1 MNISN
6 SQVNR
11 LRHFVRAGLRSL
23 FRPEPQTAVEWADA
37 NYYLPKESA
46 YQEGRWETLPFQR
59 AIMNA
64 MGSDYIREV
73 NVVKSARVGYSKML
87 LGVYAYFIEHKQRNT
102 LIWLPTDGDAENFMK
117 THVEPTIR
125 DIPSLLALAP
135 WYGKK
140 HRDNTLT
147 MKRFSNGRGFWC
159 LGGKAAKNYREKSVD
174 VAGYDELA
182 AFDDDIEQEGSPTF
196 LGDKRIEGSVWPKSI
211 RGSTPKVRGTCQIE
225 RAASE
230 SPHFMRF
237 HVACPHCGEEQYLK
251 FGDKETPFGLK
262 WTPDDPSSVFYLCE
276 HNACVIRQQE
286 LDFTDARYICEK
298 TGIWTRDGILWFSSS
313 GEEIE
318 PPDSVTFHIWTAYRP
333 FTTWVQIVKD
343 WMKTK
348 GDTGKRKTF
357 VNTTLGETWEAK
369 IGERP
374 DAEVMAERKEHY
386 SAPVP
391 DRVAYLTAG
400 IDSQLDRYE
409 MRVWGWGPG
418 EESWLID
425 RQIIMGRHDDEQT
438 LQRVDEAINK
448 TYTRRNG
455 AEMSVSRIC
464 WDIGG
469 IDPTIVYERSKKH
482 GLFRVIPINGK
493 YTAQDATTAQKGIV
507 QLSSATNSTS
517 ETLAATPKAV
527 KAANDNANGRVP
539 SARKVNGKALSA
551 DITLTPK
558 DIGTLNSTTMSFSGG
573 AGWFKLATVTMPQ
586 ASSVVSITLIGG
598 AGFNVGSPQQAGIS
612 ELVLRAG
619 NGNPKGITGALWQRT
634 SAGFTNFAWVNTSG
648 DTYDIYVAI
657 GNYATGV
664 NIQWDYTSNASVTI
678 HTSPAYSANKPEGL
692 TDGTVYSLYTP
703 SEQFYPPGAPIPW
716 PSDTVPSGYA
726 LMQGQTFDKSA
737 YPKLAAAYPSGVIPD
752 MRGWTI
758 KGKPASGRAVL
769 SQEQDGI
776 KSHTHSASAS
786 STDLGTKTTSSFDYG
801 TKSTNNTG
809 AHTHSLSGSTNA
821 AGNHSHRD
829 GRRFNPSVFKDTYQY
844 GYTSSGQN
852 TWGVQGSVGMS
863 TGWLANTSTDGNH
876 SHSLSGTAASAGAHA
891 HTVGI
896 GAHTHSV
903 AIGSHGHTITVNA
916 AGNAENTVK
925 NIAFNY
931 IVRLA

>member
-1 MNISN
+1 MSITEIQMNN
-6 SQVNR
+6 
-11 LRHFVRAGLRSL
+11 FVLAVKAGLSVL
-23 FRPEPQTAVEWADA
+23 KRPLPMTPVEWADA

-125 DIPSLLALAP
+125 DIPSLLVLAP

-147 MKRFSNGRGFWC
+147 MKRFTNGRGFWC

-262 WTPDDPSSVFYLCE
+262 WMPDDPSSVFYLCE

-318 PPDSVTFHIWTAYRP
+318 PPDSVTFHIWTAYSP

-438 LQRVDEAINK
+438 LLRVDEAINK

-464 WDIGG
+464 WDTGG

-482 GLFRVIPINGK
+482 GLFRVIPIKGASVYGKPVASMPRKRNKNGV
-493 YTAQDATTAQKGIV
+493 YLTEIGTDTAKEQIYNRFTLTPEGDEPLPGAVHFPNNPDIFDLTEAQQLTAEEQVEKWVDGRKKILWDSKKRRNEALDCFV
-507 QLSSATNSTS
+507 YALAALRISISRWQLDLSALLASLQEEDGAATNKK
-517 ETLAATPKAV
+517 TLADYARALSGEDEAFDPVEVDMGRSAANNITQSGGTEWSKRDKSTYDPTDDIEAYALNASGVVNIIVFDPKGWALFRSFKAV
-527 KAANDNANGRVP
+527 KEKLDTRRGSNSELETAVKDLGEAVSYKGMYGDTAIVVYSGQYVENDVKKNFLPDNTMVLGNTQARGLRTYGCIQDADAQREGINA
-539 SARKVNGKALSA
+539 SAR
-551 DITLTPK
+551 
-558 DIGTLNSTTMSFSGG
+558 
-573 AGWFKLATVTMPQ
+573 
-586 ASSVVSITLIGG
+586 
-598 AGFNVGSPQQAGIS
+598 
-612 ELVLRAG
+612 
-619 NGNPKGITGALWQRT
+619 
-634 SAGFTNFAWVNTSG
+634 
-648 DTYDIYVAI
+648 
-657 GNYATGV
+657 
-664 NIQWDYTSNASVTI
+664 
-678 HTSPAYSANKPEGL
+678 
-692 TDGTVYSLYTP
+692 
-703 SEQFYPPGAPIPW
+703 
-716 PSDTVPSGYA
+716 
-726 LMQGQTFDKSA
+726 
-737 YPKLAAAYPSGVIPD
+737 YPKNWVTTGDPAREFTMIQSAPLMLLADPD
-752 MRGWTI
+752 
-758 KGKPASGRAVL
+758 AFV
-769 SQEQDGI
+769 
-776 KSHTHSASAS
+776 
-786 STDLGTKTTSSFDYG
+786 
-801 TKSTNNTG
+801 
-809 AHTHSLSGSTNA
+809 
-821 AGNHSHRD
+821 
-829 GRRFNPSVFKDTYQY
+829 SVQ
-844 GYTSSGQN
+844 
-852 TWGVQGSVGMS
+852 
-863 TGWLANTSTDGNH
+863 LA
-876 SHSLSGTAASAGAHA
+876 
-891 HTVGI
+891 
-896 GAHTHSV
+896 
-903 AIGSHGHTITVNA
+903 
-916 AGNAENTVK
+916 
-925 NIAFNY
+925 
-931 IVRLA
+931 

>member
-147 MKRFSNGRGFWC
+147 MKRFTNGRGFWC

-318 PPDSVTFHIWTAYRP
+318 PPDSVTFHIWTAYSP

-438 LQRVDEAINK
+438 LLRVDEAINK

-455 AEMSVSRIC
+455 AEMSISRIC
-464 WDIGG
+464 WDTGG

-482 GLFRVIPINGK
+482 GLFRVIPIISGN
-493 YTAQDATTAQKGIV
+493 V
-507 QLSSATNSTS
+507 
-517 ETLAATPKAV
+517 
-527 KAANDNANGRVP
+527 NAN
-539 SARKVNGKALSA
+539 S
-551 DITLTPK
+551 
-558 DIGTLNSTTMSFSGG
+558 GTLNNVTINENCRVLGKLSANQIEGDLVKTVGKAFPRDSRAPERWPSGTITVRVYDDQPFDRQIVIPAVAFSGAKHERENNDIYSSCRLIVRKNG
-573 AGWFKLATVTMPQ
+573 AEIYNRTALDN
-586 ASSVVSITLIGG
+586 TLI
-598 AGFNVGSPQQAGIS
+598 
-612 ELVLRAG
+612 
-619 NGNPKGITGALWQRT
+619 
-634 SAGFTNFAWVNTSG
+634 
-648 DTYDIYVAI
+648 Y
-657 GNYATGV
+657 
-664 NIQWDYTSNASVTI
+664 
-678 HTSPAYSANKPEGL
+678 
-692 TDGTVYSLYTP
+692 
-703 SEQFYPPGAPIPW
+703 
-716 PSDTVPSGYA
+716 
-726 LMQGQTFDKSA
+726 
-737 YPKLAAAYPSGVIPD
+737 SGVID
-752 MRGWTI
+752 M
-758 KGKPASGRAVL
+758 PAGHGHMTLEFSV
-769 SQEQDGI
+769 
-776 KSHTHSASAS
+776 SAWLVNDWYPTAS
-786 STDLGTKTTSSFDYG
+786 ISDLLVVVMK
-801 TKSTNNTG
+801 KST
-809 AHTHSLSGSTNA
+809 
-821 AGNHSHRD
+821 AG
-829 GRRFNPSVFKDTYQY
+829 
-844 GYTSSGQN
+844 
-852 TWGVQGSVGMS
+852 
-863 TGWLANTSTDGNH
+863 
-876 SHSLSGTAASAGAHA
+876 
-891 HTVGI
+891 I
-896 GAHTHSV
+896 
-903 AIGSHGHTITVNA
+903 TIS
-916 AGNAENTVK
+916 
-925 NIAFNY
+925 
-931 IVRLA
+931 